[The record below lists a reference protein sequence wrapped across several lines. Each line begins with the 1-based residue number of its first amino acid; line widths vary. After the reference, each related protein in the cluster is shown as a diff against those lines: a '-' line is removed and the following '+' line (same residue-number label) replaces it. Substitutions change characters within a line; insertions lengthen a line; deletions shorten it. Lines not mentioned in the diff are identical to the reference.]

1 MKILYVEDDP
11 ATIRALE
18 RVAQRLKA
26 ELIVAGTIKEG
37 ARLATNTMNL
47 ILLDLNLPDG
57 DGLTL
62 ARRLRT
68 AGITSPIIALTAG
81 AFKDAKQ
88 LCLDAGCTDYLS
100 KPFDFKQMCD
110 FIAQYQDLSQ

>member
-1 MKILYVEDDP
+1 MRILYVEDDP
-11 ATIRALE
+11 ITIRALE

-26 ELIVAGTIKEG
+26 ELIIARTIEEG
-37 ARLATNTMNL
+37 ARLATNAMNV

-62 ARRLRT
+62 ARRVRA
-68 AGITSPIIALTAG
+68 AGITSPIVAVSAG
-81 AFKDAKQ
+81 VFSDAKQ

-100 KPFDFKQMCD
+100 KPFTFNQMCD
-110 FIAQYQDLSQ
+110 FIGQYQDQGA